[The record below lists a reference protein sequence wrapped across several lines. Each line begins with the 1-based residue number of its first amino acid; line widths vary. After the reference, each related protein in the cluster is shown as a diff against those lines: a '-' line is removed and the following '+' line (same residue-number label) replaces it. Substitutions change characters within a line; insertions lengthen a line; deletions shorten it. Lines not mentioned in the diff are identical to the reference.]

1 MPPTIHVRTHSYNK
15 DIAEV
20 LEMRVVIGGRSF
32 RTKRGSRGVNMAN
45 WKAVLANDQSDEYI
59 DIPA

>member
-1 MPPTIHVRTHSYNK
+1 
-15 DIAEV
+15 
-20 LEMRVVIGGRSF
+20 MRVVIGGRSF

-45 WKAVLANDQSDEYI
+45 WKAVLASDQSDEYI